1 MPRVWPACPPRNLHG
16 VRRSDQRRDAAFALY
31 QRDVTGKSLE
41 DLLEGA
47 KPFTRDLAE
56 GADAHLTEIDAEIAA
71 NSHGWTIQRIAPL
84 ERGILR
90 IAVFEMLHREEIP
103 VPVSIDE
110 AVSITRR
117 YCGTEAPGFVNG
129 LLSAIA
135 REVGAEEEATA

>member
-1 MPRVWPACPPRNLHG
+1 M
-16 VRRSDQRRDAAFALY
+16 
-31 QRDVTGKSLE
+31 TGRPLE

-56 GADAHLTEIDAEIAA
+56 GADANLAEIDADIAA

-90 IAVFEMLHREEIP
+90 IAVFEIRHREEIP

-135 REVGAEEEATA
+135 REVGAEEEAPA

>member
-1 MPRVWPACPPRNLHG
+1 

-31 QRDVTGKSLE
+31 QRDVTGRPLD
-41 DLLEGA
+41 DLLAGA

-56 GADAHLTEIDAEIAA
+56 CADANLAEIDAEIGASA
-71 NSHGWTIQRIAPL
+71 HGWTLGRIAPL
-84 ERGILR
+84 ELGIMR

-129 LLSAIA
+129 VLSSVA
-135 REVGAEEEATA
+135 RRVGAEEARA